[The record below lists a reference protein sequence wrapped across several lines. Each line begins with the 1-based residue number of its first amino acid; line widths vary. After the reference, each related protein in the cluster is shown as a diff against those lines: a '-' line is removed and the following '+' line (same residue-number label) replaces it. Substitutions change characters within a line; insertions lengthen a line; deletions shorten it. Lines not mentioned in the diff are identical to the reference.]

1 MQHLALS
8 ISQFYILHFKFFILY
23 SLPYFK
29 EKEYPVL
36 LEFMKQHPFVVLCG
50 TDVNQKPVA
59 TQVPVLFDIRDGQL
73 FLTGHIMRQTDHHKA
88 FMENPEALVLF
99 TGPHTYVSASW
110 YTDPRQGSTWNYMTV
125 HARGTLTFLPEEALH
140 RVLERLT
147 ALFENN
153 EQSPSLFGKLPES
166 YINRLVPAITAFEI
180 AVQSI
185 ENVFK
190 LSQNRDE
197 KSFINIIG
205 KLMQGN
211 EDAQLIA
218 AEMKKRQAAL
228 YANNTFQNDET

>member
-1 MQHLALS
+1 M
-8 ISQFYILHFKFFILY
+8 YN
-23 SLPYFK
+23 LPYFK
-29 EKEYPVL
+29 EKEFPVL

-50 TDVNQKPVA
+50 TDINKKPVA
-59 TQVPVLFDIRDGQL
+59 TQVPVLFDMRDGQL
-73 FLTGHIMRQTDHHKA
+73 FLRGHMMRQTDHHKA

-125 HARGTLTFLPEEALH
+125 HARGKLQFLSEDQLRET
-140 RVLERLT
+140 LERT
-147 ALFENN
+147 TTLFENN
-153 EQSPSLFGKLPES
+153 DQSPSLFGHLPPA
-166 YINRLVPAITAFEI
+166 YVNRLVPAITAFEI
-180 AVQSI
+180 AVASI

-197 KSFINIIG
+197 ESYTNIIG

-211 EDAQLIA
+211 EDAQVIA

-228 YANNTFQNDET
+228 YATNTFQNDET